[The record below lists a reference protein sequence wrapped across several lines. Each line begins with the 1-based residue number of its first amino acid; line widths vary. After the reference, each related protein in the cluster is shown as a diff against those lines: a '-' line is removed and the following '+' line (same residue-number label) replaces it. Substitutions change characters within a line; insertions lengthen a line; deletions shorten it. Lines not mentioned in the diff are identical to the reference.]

1 MSVNEPLPPHEIS
14 GGNVF
19 ADLGRENADGLLAKA
34 ELVRQISAGI
44 EERGITQA
52 QAADLLGTTQPTVSD
67 LVRGRFSK
75 FSMERLIAFLNR
87 LDRDVEIV
95 VRDKRRSEER
105 ARLTVAVARAS

>member
-1 MSVNEPLPPHEIS
+1 MSASESLPPHEVGS
-14 GGNVF
+14 GNVF
-19 ADLGRENADGLLAKA
+19 ADVGRENADELLAKA
-34 ELVRQISAGI
+34 ELVRQISVAI

-67 LVRGRFSK
+67 LVRGRLSK

-95 VRDKRRSEER
+95 VREKRRNEER
-105 ARLTVAVARAS
+105 ARFTVAVAQAS